1 MDKMRAEWEAWL
13 ATNVELKEAGFQDGW
28 DDPAVRKLHASLLVW
43 GECLADLRNQQTDED
58 RLDAKHYADQQV
70 RLASMS

>member
-1 MDKMRAEWEAWL
+1 MDKMRAEWQAWL

-43 GECLADLRNQQTDED
+43 GECLADLRIEQTSEI
-58 RLDAKHYADQQV
+58 RYEARSDAERQV
-70 RLASMS
+70 RIASKS